1 MATNYSGRYFTVG
14 DVIYFSKFATAISS
28 SGYSSGSGKFG
39 TCYGAVTNLYASSY
53 NFPVVVGGRITAGT
67 GGTFTGACVK
77 PSDCSKGYQVYITYN
92 ANGGSNT
99 KSGEYRYVG
108 NSLTGSAS
116 RTGYTFAGW
125 YTAAS
130 GGSRV
135 TAASTGSTTYYAHWT
150 ANKYTVTLNQQG
162 GSGGST
168 SVSATYASAMP
179 AITKPTRTGYT
190 FGGYY
195 TSTNGGGTQ
204 YYTAAG
210 ASARSMGNAGA
221 MTLYA
226 KWTPNTYSIHF
237 EGNGATTG
245 SMSDQQFTYDQ
256 AQDLSQNGFGRG
268 AAYRFAGWDENP
280 NVDPRTETPT
290 YTDSQS
296 ISNLRSE
303 NGAQVTLYAIWKL
316 YYIAPEVTSEVVAT
330 RTAWSEESHSYV
342 LDDQGTCFHIE
353 FDWKV
358 DQIVPTEVGTTNYIQ
373 SIVLKYKENTASA
386 FQVLHVET
394 FDTNMTSGSFK
405 YDDPMNRAAIENTY
419 DILIELTDTYGE
431 TIEVY
436 GPQTVISAFVSKAFF
451 TMDFAAGGYGIGVGT
466 PAPRLPERGM
476 NVAMD
481 TTFINEL
488 NATLEYDDE
497 DVEYYN
503 GLNDRAVLSPGTI
516 AKIESMLGLPES
528 PFDYDPWWADPD
540 SPVTLQNVANFIS
553 TFTPEHLTAED
564 FGLTTSTGTLT
575 GFDAYRVG
583 RIIHIQMSGQ
593 NSAAVSAGSNV
604 YVGTVTNEKY
614 WPIVPVSSSS
624 YYGQYD
630 FGIYFYSNNGQIVVR
645 NNNYG
650 QSSPASNHPGFGFTY
665 IMAGQPNYEYTLPT
679 DAGTNS
685 GSSGGGTIDWG
696 DTDISAILDAIS
708 ETSAQVITPEVIFSD
723 SYANT
728 NAQKTIT
735 MDKSAA
741 DYLFLTVIGTS
752 NDNEIA
758 STTIYQPNGKDFSL
772 TTNTFGNTTMYTKG
786 KSFSINGNT
795 ISTKY
800 ISSSSYYRSGQGSFT
815 ASSTAVTA
823 NDVYFG
829 ITTVIGWKF
838 TDINAISIN
847 HGIDNAAIV
856 ELLNRPYI
864 VETGESQDGK
874 WKWRI
879 WNDDT
884 MEMWL
889 NDHVN
894 ATAVS
899 FTSNKTT
906 GVYSHDSYTGKSYTF
921 PIRFES
927 VPAVG
932 GGSAQTNGYTIYQIA
947 GCSETTVTVRLWDS
961 YSSSPNIYY
970 ITGYFY
976 GKLDKTQ
983 YTPTPNG
990 VNSEAISALL
1000 SGPRKWQKYEDIT
1013 YPISCGAVSSDFTT
1027 IAAANETLA
1036 GASEIIIEFGSQ
1048 TGTTMMQKHFVRT
1061 EEETMKSD
1069 TYFFTLNGTDTSSEL
1084 GSTYA
1089 GMLDIQVNFESGLIR
1104 ARQLLKKTNAT
1115 GYYIRAIYYLK
1126 DVDSSIKLAGD
1137 MRTKSE
1143 SVTLASAGSS
1153 SKIATLDTLPEGTW
1167 AISCCV
1173 SFPQNNTGIRGAAIN
1188 VNGNTTPAYARTNAA
1203 ANISTALS
1211 MSTNVKVPKGET
1223 YDIELYAIQNS
1234 GSDLS
1239 VNYRYNAIP
1248 TSPVFVRNDVTQ
1260 EWKLAGSALNGST
1273 DWVTI
1278 PESATEV
1285 CVIMQGTTSSWDNTY
1300 RSSSPVIGLGDRW
1313 MIGGYYAGSSD
1324 YGYANVNIQNNGRSY
1339 QIRNHFYSSQNI
1351 KSSTNMYVYYKEADV
1366 DRLDHTNISVWQA
1379 EWIASSTSANGTSLT
1394 NSITVPAGTY
1404 IIVGQAP
1411 SASAT
1416 TVCTLSGI
1424 TPAKYFAIGDLGT
1437 FERICTLNS
1446 ETTIKITSSQ
1456 SASVT
1461 YSNLTRGG
1469 LTITKLA

>member
-1 MATNYSGRYFTVG
+1 MATITSGSRSGGGKTFTVG
-14 DVIYFSKFATAISS
+14 DIVYFTNYSTSLDGSAGSN
-28 SGYSSGSGKFG
+28 SGYTMPWHGKI
-39 TCYGAVTNLYASSY
+39 TKLYDTTYTNWIYTQSNADAAGKTSSY
-53 NFPVVVGGRITAGT
+53 AMLIRPSWATKGYKITVTYSHSGGT
-67 GGTFTGACVK
+67 GTPNQTG
-77 PSDCSKGYQVYITYN
+77 
-92 ANGGSNT
+92 
-99 KSGEYRYVG
+99 YVG
-108 NSLTGSAS
+108 ASLTGTSS
-116 RTGYTFAGW
+116 KTGYTFAGW
-125 YTAAS
+125 YTS
-130 GGSRV
+130 GGSKV
-135 TAASTGSTTYYAHWT
+135 TTIPSSATTYYAHWT
-150 ANKYTVTLNQQG
+150 ANSYNITLNLQG
-162 GSGGST
+162 GSGGTT
-168 SVSATYASAMP
+168 SVKATYGNAMP
-179 AITKPTRTGYT
+179 AITIPTRTGYT

-195 TSTNGGGTQ
+195 TSANGGGTQ

-210 ASARSMGNAGA
+210 ASARSMTNAGA
-221 MTLYA
+221 LTLYA
-226 KWTPNTYSIHF
+226 KWTANTYSIHF
-237 EGNGATTG
+237 EGNGATSG
-245 SMSDQQFTYDQ
+245 SMSDQSFTYDVSQ
-256 AQDLSQNGFGRG
+256 LLTQNGFSRG

-280 NVDPRTETPT
+280 NIDPRTDTPT
-290 YTDSQS
+290 YTDAQS
-296 ISNLRSE
+296 VINLRSE
-303 NGAQVTLYAIWKL
+303 SGAAITLYAIWRL
-316 YYIAPEVTSEVVAT
+316 YYIAPEITSEVVAT
-330 RTAWSEESHSYV
+330 RTAWSEEAHSYV

-358 DQIVPTEVGTTNYIQ
+358 DQIVPTEVGTTNYIKT
-373 SIVLKYKENTASA
+373 IVLKYKESNTSA
-386 FQVLHVET
+386 FDVLHVET

-405 YDDPMNRAAIENTY
+405 YDDPMNRASIEKTY
-419 DILIELTDTYGE
+419 DIIIELTDTYGE

-436 GPQTVISAFVSKAFF
+436 GPQTVVSAFVSKAFF
-451 TMDFAAGGYGIGVGT
+451 TMDFAVGGYGIGIGT
-466 PAPRLPERGM
+466 PAPSLPERGM

-488 NATLEYDDE
+488 NTTLEYDDE
-497 DVEYYN
+497 DAEYYN

-685 GSSGGGTIDWG
+685 GSSG
-696 DTDISAILDAIS
+696 
-708 ETSAQVITPEVIFSD
+708 
-723 SYANT
+723 
-728 NAQKTIT
+728 
-735 MDKSAA
+735 
-741 DYLFLTVIGTS
+741 
-752 NDNEIA
+752 
-758 STTIYQPNGKDFSL
+758 
-772 TTNTFGNTTMYTKG
+772 
-786 KSFSINGNT
+786 
-795 ISTKY
+795 
-800 ISSSSYYRSGQGSFT
+800 
-815 ASSTAVTA
+815 
-823 NDVYFG
+823 
-829 ITTVIGWKF
+829 
-838 TDINAISIN
+838 
-847 HGIDNAAIV
+847 
-856 ELLNRPYI
+856 
-864 VETGESQDGK
+864 
-874 WKWRI
+874 
-879 WNDDT
+879 
-884 MEMWL
+884 
-889 NDHVN
+889 
-894 ATAVS
+894 
-899 FTSNKTT
+899 
-906 GVYSHDSYTGKSYTF
+906 
-921 PIRFES
+921 
-927 VPAVG
+927 
-932 GGSAQTNGYTIYQIA
+932 
-947 GCSETTVTVRLWDS
+947 
-961 YSSSPNIYY
+961 
-970 ITGYFY
+970 
-976 GKLDKTQ
+976 
-983 YTPTPNG
+983 
-990 VNSEAISALL
+990 
-1000 SGPRKWQKYEDIT
+1000 
-1013 YPISCGAVSSDFTT
+1013 
-1027 IAAANETLA
+1027 
-1036 GASEIIIEFGSQ
+1036 
-1048 TGTTMMQKHFVRT
+1048 
-1061 EEETMKSD
+1061 
-1069 TYFFTLNGTDTSSEL
+1069 
-1084 GSTYA
+1084 
-1089 GMLDIQVNFESGLIR
+1089 
-1104 ARQLLKKTNAT
+1104 
-1115 GYYIRAIYYLK
+1115 
-1126 DVDSSIKLAGD
+1126 
-1137 MRTKSE
+1137 
-1143 SVTLASAGSS
+1143 
-1153 SKIATLDTLPEGTW
+1153 
-1167 AISCCV
+1167 
-1173 SFPQNNTGIRGAAIN
+1173 
-1188 VNGNTTPAYARTNAA
+1188 
-1203 ANISTALS
+1203 
-1211 MSTNVKVPKGET
+1211 
-1223 YDIELYAIQNS
+1223 

>member
-1 MATNYSGRYFTVG
+1 MATITSGSRSGGGKTFTVG
-14 DVIYFSKFATAISS
+14 DIVYFTNYSTSLDGSAGSN
-28 SGYSSGSGKFG
+28 SGYTMPWHGKI
-39 TCYGAVTNLYASSY
+39 TKLYDTTYTNWIYTQSNADAAGKTSSY
-53 NFPVVVGGRITAGT
+53 AMLIRPSWATKGYKITVTYSHSGGT
-67 GGTFTGACVK
+67 GTPNQTG
-77 PSDCSKGYQVYITYN
+77 
-92 ANGGSNT
+92 
-99 KSGEYRYVG
+99 YVG
-108 NSLTGSAS
+108 ASLTGTSS
-116 RTGYTFAGW
+116 KTGYTFAGW
-125 YTAAS
+125 YTS
-130 GGSRV
+130 GGSKV
-135 TAASTGSTTYYAHWT
+135 TTIPSSATTYYAHWT
-150 ANKYTVTLNQQG
+150 ANSYNITLNLQG
-162 GSGGST
+162 GSGGTT
-168 SVSATYASAMP
+168 SVKATYGNAMP
-179 AITKPTRTGYT
+179 AITIPTRTGYT

-195 TSTNGGGTQ
+195 TSANGGGTQ

-210 ASARSMGNAGA
+210 ASARSMTNAGA
-221 MTLYA
+221 LTLYA
-226 KWTPNTYSIHF
+226 KWTANTYSIHF
-237 EGNGATTG
+237 EGNGATSG
-245 SMSDQQFTYDQ
+245 SMSDQSFTYDVSQ
-256 AQDLSQNGFGRG
+256 LLTQNGFSRG

-280 NVDPRTETPT
+280 NIDPRTDTPT
-290 YTDSQS
+290 YTDAQS
-296 ISNLRSE
+296 VINLRSE
-303 NGAQVTLYAIWKL
+303 SGAAITLYAIWRL
-316 YYIAPEVTSEVVAT
+316 YYIAPEITSEVVAT
-330 RTAWSEESHSYV
+330 RTAWSEEAHSYV

-358 DQIVPTEVGTTNYIQ
+358 DQIVPTEVGTTNYIKT
-373 SIVLKYKENTASA
+373 IVLKYKESNTSA
-386 FQVLHVET
+386 FDVLHVET

-405 YDDPMNRAAIENTY
+405 YDDPMNRASIEKTY
-419 DILIELTDTYGE
+419 DIIIELTDTYGE

-436 GPQTVISAFVSKAFF
+436 GPQTVVSAFVSKAFF
-451 TMDFAAGGYGIGVGT
+451 TMDFAVGGYGIGIGT
-466 PAPRLPERGM
+466 PAPSLPERGM

-553 TFTPEHLTAED
+553 TFTPEELTAED
-564 FGLTTSTGTLT
+564 LGITTTTGVLDE
-575 GFDAYRVG
+575 FSAYRVG
-583 RIIHIQMSGQ
+583 RIVELRLMSH
-593 NSAAVSAGSNV
+593 NASAVAAGSNI
-604 YVGTVTNEKY
+604 YYGKITNEKY
-614 WPIVPVSSSS
+614 WPMALSTGSG
-624 YYGQYD
+624 YYNGYD
-630 FGIYFYSNNGQIVVR
+630 IGASLQLDGSLYVR
-645 NNNYG
+645 NTNYG
-650 QSSPASNHPGFGFTY
+650 TSFPANTPPTISITY

-679 DAGTNS
+679 DAGMNN
-685 GSSGGGTIDWG
+685 GSSGSGQIDWG

-815 ASSTAVTA
+815 ASSTAVA
-823 NDVYFG
+823 ASDVYFG

-879 WNDDT
+879 WSNDTAELWMVD
-884 MEMWL
+884 
-889 NDHVN
+889 NIN
-894 ATAVS
+894 ATSVNFATQQTNAVYTNSEYGSKTYS
-899 FTSNKTT
+899 FPFKFKTKP
-906 GVYSHDSYTGKSYTF
+906 V
-921 PIRFES
+921 
-927 VPAVG
+927 AVG
-932 GGSAQTNGYTIYQIA
+932 DVHTNGYTVLQVT
-947 GCSETTVTVRLWDS
+947 ETSATNMTVRVWDPYAS
-961 YSSSPNIYY
+961 TPNIRS
-970 ITGYFY
+970 ITAYVIGEI
-976 GKLDKTQ
+976 DTEQ
-983 YTPTPNG
+983 YTVTPNG

-1013 YPISCGAVSSDFTT
+1013 YPVACGAISADFTT

-1036 GASEIIIEFGSQ
+1036 GASEIIIEFGSE
-1048 TGTTMMQKHFVRT
+1048 TGTTYMMQKHFVRT

-1084 GSTYA
+1084 GSSYA
-1089 GMLDIQVNFESGLIR
+1089 SMLDIQVNFESGLIR

-1167 AISCCV
+1167 AVSCCV

-1188 VNGNTTPAYARTNAA
+1188 ANGNTTPAYARTNAA

-1260 EWKLAGSALNGST
+1260 EWKLAGSTSDGSNS
-1273 DWVTI
+1273 VITI
-1278 PESATEV
+1278 PDSATEV
-1285 CVIMQGTTSSWDNTY
+1285 CVVMEDGDVSY
-1300 RSSSPVIGLGDRW
+1300 RSSAPVDTIASTW
-1313 MIGGYYAGSSD
+1313 MIGGYYANSGD
-1324 YGYANVNIQNNGRSY
+1324 AGFANVNVSNNGRSY
-1339 QIRNHFYSSQNI
+1339 QRRNFYYAGQNRN
-1351 KSSTNMYVYYKEADV
+1351 STVVTKVYYKEADV
-1366 DRLDHTNISVWQA
+1366 DRLDHTNVSTWQA
-1379 EWIASSTSANGTSLT
+1379 DWIASSSTAYNVTLT

-1404 IIVGQAP
+1404 LMVGQIP
-1411 SASAT
+1411 TAT
-1416 TVCTLSGI
+1416 AESLVTLSGI
-1424 TPAKYFAIGDLGT
+1424 EPAKYFSVIGHGT
-1437 FERICTLNS
+1437 FQRICVLDS
-1446 ETTIKITSSQ
+1446 ETTVCIKSSG
-1456 SASVT
+1456 SASIT